1 MVDFNVMDCAN
12 KASVQPT
19 DQEKEMRLN
28 ILIDAKNGNYQFD
41 FHDLFLTPKFQ
52 LERETAQN
60 FAMLELGQVS
70 EDWVKNELFKAVKQC
85 FDRDLNNAIIN
96 NLGEV

>member
-1 MVDFNVMDCAN
+1 MTTI
-12 KASVQPT
+12 SE
-19 DQEKEMRLN
+19 QEARLN
-28 ILIDAKNGNYQFD
+28 ILQDAKNGNFEYD

-60 FAMLELGQVS
+60 FAMLDLGTVT

-96 NLGEV
+96 NLREV